1 MAFEE
6 IWQRIRQHAGET
18 FYEMGGRTF
27 TYQAQED
34 ALVLSAE
41 RALPRRDL
49 ERVYAQGEITSL
61 RALKDQG
68 INNGSVIFSIL
79 TDPRIRESG

>member
-6 IWQRIRQHAGET
+6 VWQRIRQHAGET

-27 TYQAQED
+27 SYQVDED
-34 ALVLSAE
+34 KLALSSE
-41 RALPRRDL
+41 RVLPRGDL

-68 INNGSVIFSIL
+68 IKNPSAIFSIL

>member
-1 MAFEE
+1 MPFDDV
-6 IWQRIRQHAGET
+6 WQRIREHAGET

-27 TYQAQED
+27 AYQAQD
-34 ALVLSAE
+34 DQLVLSPE

-61 RALKDQG
+61 RALKNQG
-68 INNGSVIFSIL
+68 IKNGSVIFSIL
-79 TDPRIRESG
+79 TDPRIRER